1 MKTIEEASEEFEKEN
16 GEKIWHKNEN
26 SGSILC
32 VESFKSGVEFAQR
45 WIDISDEMP
54 EVGVQILTKNGDKV
68 GLSLPLT
75 MWDIKDITEFATHW
89 RPIELK

>member
-1 MKTIEEASEEFEKEN
+1 MKTFDDI
-16 GEKIWHKNEN
+16 IKNHGTWQEDN
-26 SGSILC
+26 DGNTVCCISLPELNQLAINL
-32 VESFKSGVEFAQR
+32 VEFAQR

-54 EVGVQILTKNGDKV
+54 EVGRQILTKNGDNI

-75 MWDIKDITEFATHW
+75 MWDIKDITEFATQW